1 MTGNLTSALGKAAS
15 ASPAAFPKL
24 FEPLQIRGLR
34 LKNRIMSTGHDT
46 TLPTDGLVNDAL
58 IAYHRARAEGGVG
71 LIVSQVAGVHET
83 ARYTSH
89 MLMATSDDC
98 IDGYRRLAE
107 TCHEHGCALVSQLFH
122 PGREIM
128 EGGDGLLTVAYAPSV
143 SPNERFR
150 VMPRQLDKTMIDEI
164 VAGYGAAARRMH
176 QAGLDGVELVAS
188 HGYLPAQFL
197 NPRVNHRTDD
207 YGGSLENRL
216 RFAAEALAAIRAAT
230 SADFVIGLRIS
241 ASERNESGLT
251 ADESLESCRRLEL
264 LVDYVSVTAGTS
276 ASLGGAVHIV
286 PPMAY
291 RNAYLASDAGRIRS
305 ALSIPVFVAGRINQP
320 QEAEA
325 VLSAGAADVC
335 GMTRAL
341 ICDPDMP
348 VKAAEGRTD
357 DIRACI
363 ACNQACI
370 GHFHRGVPISC
381 IQHPETGRELA
392 FANLAPA
399 APAKRVMVIGGGPA
413 GMKAA
418 AVAAARGHQ
427 VTLYEA
433 GPQLGGQAL
442 LAQQLPR
449 RAEFGGIVTN
459 LSRELERAQLRVR
472 KGVRVDAAL
481 VAAEMPDAVVVAT
494 GARPYLPEIPS
505 DGSVQ
510 IVDAW
515 QVLRKEARTGSRVV
529 VADWRC
535 DWIGPGI
542 AELLVAE
549 GCSVELAVNGTHAG
563 ELLPLYVRD
572 NIAAELYAKGVA
584 VTPYARLYGCDGKT
598 VYLQHTVNELP
609 ILREDVDTLVLCLGH
624 EPVDDL
630 RAMLAQ
636 QVPEVHFIGDC
647 LAPRTAEEAVYEG
660 LKVGAAI

>member
-1 MTGNLTSALGKAAS
+1 MSPFAHLFQPLT
-15 ASPAAFPKL
+15 
-24 FEPLQIRGLR
+24 IRGVR

-46 TLPTDGLVNDAL
+46 TLPTDGRVNAALV
-58 IAYHRARAEGGVG
+58 AYHEARAKGGVG

-89 MLMATSDDC
+89 MLMATDESC
-98 IDGYRRLAE
+98 IEGYRRLAA
-107 TCHEHGCALVSQLFH
+107 TCHAHGAALFSQLFH

-143 SPNERFR
+143 TPNERFR
-150 VMPRQLDKTMIDEI
+150 VMPRALDQAMIDEI
-164 VAGYGAAARRMH
+164 VAGYGAAARRM
-176 QAGLDGVELVAS
+176 QAAGVDGVELVAS

-197 NPRVNHRTDD
+197 NPRVNRRTDG

-216 RFAAEALAAIRAAT
+216 RFAEEALKAIRAAT
-230 SADFVIGLRIS
+230 SEDFVVGLRIS
-241 ASERNESGLT
+241 AGDRDENGLT
-251 ADESLESCRRLEL
+251 PDEALDGCRLLEPLI
-264 LVDYVSVTAGTS
+264 DYVSVTTGTS

-291 RNAYLASDAGRIRS
+291 ASAYLASDAARFRK
-305 ALSIPVFVAGRINQP
+305 ALNVPVFVAGRINQP

-325 VLSAGAADVC
+325 VIAGGAADVC

-341 ICDPDMP
+341 ICDPEMP
-348 VKAAEGRTD
+348 EKAEGGRTD

-392 FANLAPA
+392 FGTLVPA
-399 APAKRVMVIGGGPA
+399 VEPKTVMVIGGGPG

-418 AVAAARGHQ
+418 AVAAARGHR

-433 GPQLGGQAL
+433 ASQLGGQAL

-449 RAEFGGIVTN
+449 RAEFGGIITN
-459 LSRELERAQLRVR
+459 LSRELELAQVRVV
-472 KGVRVDAAL
+472 KGCRVDAAL
-481 VAAEMPDAVVVAT
+481 VERERPDAVVLAT
-494 GARPYLPEIPS
+494 GATPYLPDIPA

-510 IVDAW
+510 VVDAW
-515 QVLRKEARTGSRVV
+515 QVLRREVKTGSRVI

-542 AELLVAE
+542 AELLVDN
-549 GCSVELAVNGTHAG
+549 GCSVELAVNGTHPG

-572 NIAAELYAKGVA
+572 NIAAELHRKGVGI
-584 VTPYARLYGCDGKT
+584 TPYARLYGCDSGT
-598 VYLQHTVNELP
+598 VYLQHTVSEQP
-609 ILREDVDTLVLCLGH
+609 IVFEGVDTLVLCLGH
-624 EPVDDL
+624 TPADDL
-630 RAMLAQ
+630 RERLAGLA
-636 QVPEVHFIGDC
+636 PEVHLIGDC
-647 LAPRTAEEAVYEG
+647 LAPRTAEEAVYDG
-660 LKVGAAI
+660 LRIASAL

>member
-1 MTGNLTSALGKAAS
+1 MTDDVSSGNATARAS
-15 ASPAAFPKL
+15 SAFPHL
-24 FEPLQIRGLR
+24 FQPLKIRGVE

-58 IAYHRARAEGGVG
+58 LAYHAARARGGVG

-89 MLMATSDDC
+89 MLMATEDDC

-107 TCHEHGCALVSQLFH
+107 VCHAEGCVLFSQLFH

-150 VMPRQLDKTMIDEI
+150 VMPRQLDKPMIDEI
-164 VAGYGAAARRMH
+164 VAGYAAATRRMH
-176 QAGLDGVELVAS
+176 AAGVDGVEFVAS
-188 HGYLPAQFL
+188 HGYLPAQFF
-197 NPRVNHRTDD
+197 NPRVNRRTDD
-207 YGGSLENRL
+207 YGGPLENRL
-216 RFAAEALAAIRAAT
+216 RFAMEALAAMRAAT
-230 SADFVIGLRIS
+230 SEDFVIGMRIS
-241 ASERNESGLT
+241 SSERDEQGL
-251 ADESLESCRRLEL
+251 ADDEAQEICRRLEPL
-264 LVDYVSVTAGTS
+264 LDYVSITAGTS

-291 RNAYLASDAGRIRS
+291 RAAYLSGDAARLRQT
-305 ALSIPVFVAGRINQP
+305 LRIPVFVAGRINQP

-325 VLSAGAADVC
+325 VIASGAADVC
-335 GMTRAL
+335 GMTRAM

-348 VKAAEGRTD
+348 GKALEGRTD

-381 IQHPETGRELA
+381 IQHPETGRELK
-392 FANLAPA
+392 FGTITPA
-399 APAKRVMVIGGGPA
+399 ARPKTVMVVGGGPA
-413 GMKAA
+413 GLKAA
-418 AVAAARGHQ
+418 AIAAARGHK

-433 GPQLGGQAL
+433 ASQLGGQAL

-459 LSRELERAQLRVR
+459 LAHEVELANVR
-472 KGVRVDAAL
+472 IHRGMRVDRAL
-481 VAAEMPDAVVVAT
+481 VEAERPDAVIIAT
-494 GARPYLPEIPS
+494 GARPYRTDLPLDDSIQ
-505 DGSVQ
+505 V
-510 IVDAW
+510 VDAW
-515 QVLRKEARTGSRVV
+515 QVLRKEVKTGGRVV

-542 AELLVAE
+542 AELLTNE
-549 GCSVELAVNGTHAG
+549 GCSVDLAVNGTHAA

-572 NIAAELYAKGVA
+572 NIAAELHRIGVR
-584 VTPYARLYGCDGKT
+584 VTPYARLYGCDGGT
-598 VYLQHTVNELP
+598 VYMQHTASEQP
-609 ILREDVDTLVLCLGH
+609 ILFEDVETLVLCLGH
-624 EPVDDL
+624 EPVDELGDMLRDL
-630 RAMLAQ
+630 VA
-636 QVPEVHFIGDC
+636 EVHVIGDS

-660 LKVGAAI
+660 LKVASLL

>member
-1 MTGNLTSALGKAAS
+1 MS
-15 ASPAAFPKL
+15 AFPHL
-24 FEPLQIRGLR
+24 FQPLAIRGVR

-46 TLPTDGLVNDAL
+46 TLPTDGRVNAALV
-58 IAYHRARAEGGVG
+58 AYHEARAKGGVG

-89 MLMATSDDC
+89 MLMATDDSC
-98 IDGYRRLAE
+98 IEGYRRLAE
-107 TCHEHGCALVSQLFH
+107 TCHAHGTALFSQLFH

-128 EGGDGLLTVAYAPSV
+128 EGGDGLLTVAYAPSGT
-143 SPNERFR
+143 PNERFR
-150 VMPRQLDKTMIDEI
+150 VMPRALDQAMIDEI

-176 QAGLDGVELVAS
+176 AAGVDGVELVAS

-197 NPRVNHRTDD
+197 NPRVNRRTDG

-216 RFAAEALAAIRAAT
+216 RFASEALEAIRAAT
-230 SADFVIGLRIS
+230 SEDFVVGLRIS
-241 ASERNESGLT
+241 AGDRDETGLT
-251 ADESLESCRRLEL
+251 PDEALDGCRLLEPLI
-264 LVDYVSVTAGTS
+264 DYVSVTTGTS

-291 RNAYLASDAGRIRS
+291 ASAYLASDAARFRK
-305 ALSIPVFVAGRINQP
+305 ALNVPVFVAGRINQP

-325 VLSAGAADVC
+325 VIAGGAADVC

-341 ICDPDMP
+341 ICDPEMP
-348 VKAAEGRTD
+348 EKAEDGRTD

-392 FANLAPA
+392 FGTLVPA
-399 APAKRVMVIGGGPA
+399 AEPKTVMVIGGGPG

-418 AVAAARGHQ
+418 AVAAARGHR

-433 GPQLGGQAL
+433 ASQLGGQAL

-459 LSRELERAQLRVR
+459 LSRELELAQVRVV
-472 KGVRVDAAL
+472 KGCRVDAAL
-481 VAAEMPDAVVVAT
+481 VERERPDAVVLAT
-494 GARPYLPEIPS
+494 GATPYLPDIPA

-510 IVDAW
+510 VIDAW
-515 QVLRKEARTGSRVV
+515 QVLRREVKTGSRVV

-542 AELLVAE
+542 AELLVDN
-549 GCSVELAVNGTHAG
+549 GCSVELAVNGTHPG

-572 NIAAELYAKGVA
+572 NLAAELHRKGIGI
-584 VTPYARLYGCDGKT
+584 TPYARLYGCDSGT
-598 VYLQHTVNELP
+598 VYLQHTVSEQP
-609 ILREDVDTLVLCLGH
+609 IVFEGVDTLVLCLGH
-624 EPVDDL
+624 APADDL
-630 RAMLAQ
+630 RERLAGLAL
-636 QVPEVHFIGDC
+636 EVHLIGDC
-647 LAPRTAEEAVYEG
+647 LAPRTAEEAVYDG
-660 LKVGAAI
+660 LRIASAL

>member
-1 MTGNLTSALGKAAS
+1 MTTT
-15 ASPAAFPKL
+15 FPKL
-24 FEPLQIRGLR
+24 FAPLQIRGMH

-46 TLPTDGLVNDAL
+46 TLPTDGLVNEAL
-58 IAYHRARAEGGVG
+58 IAYHEARARGGVG

-89 MLMATSDDC
+89 MLMATEDEC
-98 IDGYRRLAE
+98 IEGYRKLADI
-107 TCHEHGCALVSQLFH
+107 CHAHDCRIVSQLFH

-150 VMPRQLDKTMIDEI
+150 VMPRQLDKRMIDQI
-164 VAGYGAAARRMH
+164 VAGYGEAARRMCE
-176 QAGLDGVELVAS
+176 AGLDGVEFVAS
-188 HGYLPAQFL
+188 HGYLPAQFF
-197 NPRVNHRTDD
+197 NPRVNRRTDD

-216 RFAAEALAAIRAAT
+216 RFAVEALQAMRAAT
-230 SADFVIGLRIS
+230 SEEFVIGMRIS
-241 ASERNESGLT
+241 CGERDEQGLMM
-251 ADESLESCRRLEL
+251 DEALESCLRLEP
-264 LVDYVSVTAGTS
+264 LVDYVNVTAGTS

-291 RNAYLASDAGRIRS
+291 RNAYLASDASRFRN
-305 ALSIPVFVAGRINQP
+305 ALGVPVFVAGRINQP
-320 QEAEA
+320 HEAEA
-325 VLSAGAADVC
+325 VLVEGSADVC

-341 ICDPDMP
+341 ICDPEMP
-348 VKAAEGRTD
+348 AKAEEGRTD

-381 IQHPETGRELA
+381 IQHPETGRELK
-392 FANLAPA
+392 FGTLVPA
-399 APAKRVMVIGGGPA
+399 ARPKKVMIVGGGPA

-418 AVAAARGHQ
+418 AIAAARGHQ

-433 GPQLGGQAL
+433 SGQLGGQAL

-449 RAEFGGIVTN
+449 RSEFGGIVTN
-459 LSRELERAQLRVR
+459 LSRELELAQVRVQ
-472 KGVRVDAAL
+472 KGVRVDQAL
-481 VAAEMPDAVVVAT
+481 VEAERPDAVVLAT
-494 GARPYLPEIPS
+494 GAKPYLPEIAE

-515 QVLRKEARTGSRVV
+515 QLLKKQVKTGSRVV

-542 AELLVAE
+542 AEMLVND
-549 GCSVELAVNGTHAG
+549 GCSVELAVNGTHPG

-572 NIAAELYAKGVA
+572 NIAAELHKNGVH
-584 VTPYARLYGCDGKT
+584 VTPYARLYGCDSGT
-598 VYLQHTVNELP
+598 VYMQHSVSEQP
-609 ILREDVDTLVLCLGH
+609 ILFENVDTLVLCLGH
-624 EPVDDL
+624 EPVDELSALLID
-630 RAMLAQ
+630 
-636 QVPEVHFIGDC
+636 QVPELHIIGDSM
-647 LAPRTAEEAVYEG
+647 ASRTAEEAVYEG
-660 LKVGAAI
+660 LKVGAAL